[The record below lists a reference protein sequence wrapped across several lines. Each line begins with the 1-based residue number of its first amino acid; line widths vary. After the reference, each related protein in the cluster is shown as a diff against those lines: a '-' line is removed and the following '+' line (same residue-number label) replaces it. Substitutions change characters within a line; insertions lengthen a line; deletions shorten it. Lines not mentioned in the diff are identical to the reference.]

1 MGLTLQEAKRLMVVL
16 EDLTLVE
23 LEQLKAFSEDLTLVG
38 LLVTLAELL
47 ELLKLEEEAA
57 LVLVSLL

>member
-1 MGLTLQEAKRLMVVL
+1 MVVL